1 MCGRSPYGNSVGLCV
16 ETPSEGTS
24 VADCS
29 APYKRR
35 AQGFTPS
42 GFLLFCWCPSVSLL
56 RTGVFG
62 VSSPTLSTDLLM
74 PLRTRQPPGSESLRG
89 PPSLLSSG
97 GHSALSPSCSLRP
110 CLSPQCCAHP
120 GRWGPEARP
129 GSRQTP
135 QHKQA
140 CARRHADLDLVPCV
154 GVLTGVGA
162 GPFQQSPGS
171 IPPPAASLSTPL
183 VALTQSPKSL

>member
-16 ETPSEGTS
+16 ETPGEGTL

-35 AQGFTPS
+35 AQGFSPS
-42 GFLLFCWCPSVSLL
+42 GFLLFCWCPSVSLC
-56 RTGVFG
+56 TGVFRI
-62 VSSPTLSTDLLM
+62 SSPTLSTDLLM
-74 PLRTRQPPGSESLRG
+74 PLRTRQPPGSVSECASLSPELWR
-89 PPSLLSSG
+89 PLC
-97 GHSALSPSCSLRP
+97 ALSPSRSLRP

-120 GRWGPEARP
+120 GRWGPEARLC
-129 GSRQTP
+129 SRQRP

-154 GVLTGVGA
+154 GVLTRVGA
-162 GPFQQSPGS
+162 GPFQRSPRS
-171 IPPPAASLSTPL
+171 VPPPGASLSTPL
-183 VALTQSPKSL
+183 VALTQSSESL